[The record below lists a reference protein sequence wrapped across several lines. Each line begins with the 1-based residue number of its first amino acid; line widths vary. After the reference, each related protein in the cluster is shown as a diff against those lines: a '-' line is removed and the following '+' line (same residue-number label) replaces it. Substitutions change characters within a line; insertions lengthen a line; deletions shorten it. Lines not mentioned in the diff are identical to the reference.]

1 MTHLLSTASLR
12 SLVAPA
18 LRCLALGCAIVL
30 GTLALGSPASAQGGG
45 STDYL
50 IRLLAE
56 SDAFRVRVRAADALG
71 TRGGEPGVQDALIA
85 ALRDENAA
93 VRAAAA
99 ASLGRVGDAAAA
111 APLRAL
117 ARDREGAVVSAAREA
132 VTLIEGRTG
141 GGSGTGTGSGSTGSS
156 AAADDRYYVAVGVP
170 SAVTGMSDAA
180 YRRTSERIRGAVD
193 GLAGVSLA
201 PAGESAEAAS
211 RVLRSRS
218 LTGFFLDFAVTL
230 EDTPNGVRVT
240 VGCTIQDYPG
250 RNMRAATTGRA
261 TLTGLHDTA
270 APEVADAVGAAVTAA
285 LRNVPATLGTVRG
298 GSGR

>member
-1 MTHLLSTASLR
+1 MPHDLPTASLR
-12 SLVAPA
+12 ALVAPV
-18 LRCLALGCAIVL
+18 LRWLALGCA
-30 GTLALGSPASAQGGG
+30 LALGSLSLGSAAFAQGGG

-50 IRLLAE
+50 IRLLSE

-71 TRGGEPGVQDALIA
+71 TRGGEPGVQDALVA

-99 ASLGRVGDAAAA
+99 ASLGRVGDAAAV

-141 GGSGTGTGSGSTGSS
+141 GAATVAGSGSTGSAP
-156 AAADDRYYVAVGVP
+156 AAADRYYVAVGIP

-193 GLAGVSLA
+193 GLAGVTLA
-201 PAGESAEAAS
+201 PAGETTDAANG
-211 RVLRSRS
+211 VLRSRS

-261 TLTGLHDTA
+261 TLSGLHDTA
-270 APEVADAVGAAVTAA
+270 APEVADAVGAAVAAA
-285 LRNVPATLGTVRG
+285 LRNVPATLGSVRG

>member
-1 MTHLLSTASLR
+1 MTHDFSTASRR
-12 SLVAPA
+12 SLLVHTG
-18 LRCLALGCAIVL
+18 RCLALGCALAFGALAIG
-30 GTLALGSPASAQGGG
+30 GTASAQGGG

-50 IRLLAE
+50 IRLLSE

-71 TRGGEPGVQDALIA
+71 TRAGEPGVQDALVA

-99 ASLGRVGDAAAA
+99 ASLGRVGDAAAVS
-111 APLRAL
+111 PLRAL
-117 ARDREGAVVSAAREA
+117 SRDREGAVVSAAREA

-141 GGSGTGTGSGSTGSS
+141 GAVAGAGGASTGP
-156 AAADDRYYVAVGVP
+156 APAGDDRFYVAVGIP

-180 YRRTSERIRGAVD
+180 YRRTADRIRGAVD
-193 GLAGVSLA
+193 GLAGVTLA
-201 PAGESAEAAS
+201 PAGEGTDEAN